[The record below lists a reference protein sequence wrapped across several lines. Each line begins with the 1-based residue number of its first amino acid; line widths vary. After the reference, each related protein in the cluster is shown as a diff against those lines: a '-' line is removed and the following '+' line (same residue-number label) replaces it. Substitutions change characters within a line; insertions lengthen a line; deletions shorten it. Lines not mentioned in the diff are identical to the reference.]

1 MTEHLS
7 SSRRPSEWLKLG
19 ASKVDLLAQ
28 SVWTGKWP
36 EAHPSGN
43 HDTANK
49 DEILTLKTPQGV

>member
-1 MTEHLS
+1 M
-7 SSRRPSEWLKLG
+7 
-19 ASKVDLLAQ
+19 DLLAQ

-43 HDTANK
+43 HDRETANK